1 MPQHPNN
8 DLYRF
13 PQEKKKGLIGTI
25 LIHTFVIG
33 SLFILGMYA
42 PVIEPEEGILVN
54 FGFDDT
60 GYGDVEPSIAMATP
74 EDYSPPLTSST
85 NMETVDEEPL
95 LTQDFEEAPEVKEVD
110 PQAEIRRQQE
120 IEAERIR
127 QEELEAE
134 RIRKEQEEIERQ
146 RILEEERRQAEITDR
161 TRNAL
166 TSAQNRGTTSTSEG
180 VAGGTGNQ
188 GSPTGSVESTNRG
201 EGAGL
206 GNSGVSYDLGG
217 RGVRTLPLPDYD
229 YQGEG
234 RVVVEVRV
242 DRTGRVIQ
250 ATPGKQGT
258 TTYEEY
264 LHNAAREAA
273 LKTVFEADP
282 NAASTQIGTIIYN
295 FKLN

>member
-1 MPQHPNN
+1 MPQRPNN
-8 DLYRF
+8 DLYKF
-13 PQEKKKGLIGTI
+13 PQERKKGLIGAI

-33 SLFILGMYA
+33 LLFLLGFSA
-42 PVIEPEEGILVN
+42 PIIEPEEGILVN

-60 GYGDVEPSIAMATP
+60 GSGAVEPSIASAAP
-74 EDYSPPLTSST
+74 EDYSPPVAANT
-85 NMETVDEEPL
+85 NTETVDEEPL
-95 LTQDFEEAPEVKEVD
+95 LTQDFEEAPVVQEVD

-146 RILEEERRQAEITDR
+146 RVLEEQRRQAEIADR
-161 TRNAL
+161 TRNAF
-166 TSAQNRGTTSTSEG
+166 TNAQNSGTTSTSEG
-180 VAGGTGNQ
+180 ITGGTGNQ

-201 EGAGL
+201 EGTGL
-206 GNSGVSYDLGG
+206 GDSGISYDLAG
-217 RGVRTLPLPDYD
+217 RGVQTLPLPNYD

-242 DRTGRVIQ
+242 DRTGKVIQ

-264 LHNAAREAA
+264 LHNAAKEAA
-273 LKTVFEADP
+273 LKTIFEADP
-282 NAASTQIGTIIYN
+282 NAASTQIGTITYN